1 MPNSPSRPED
11 ALDTFSPFINGAI
24 LALYFTVT
32 QVVTTN
38 DKLCAAICI
47 LIAGGFFFYNYYLMG
62 RPIFLKRSP
71 GRYLGAAFLIL
82 NAVLLTWGTF
92 SSDGLKPWIAI
103 FVIQLLSVAMPVSL
117 LSIYGTSFIKKSLL
131 TIALF
136 FIWFGIIN
144 LAASVLGYSKVEM
157 TERETKYTSHFIA
170 GGFRYQTPLYSSWQ
184 VSGMLRWAVPLTM
197 AYLIFTKFKDKLF
210 SICLTVFFIV
220 GTAVMVLVDY
230 RAAVFPLVGL
240 VLWGCLLKIR
250 LRVLACVVFFAYMF
264 VAPVL
269 FGVIDI
275 GSILQQITPDWALR
289 LAGNQKAADV
299 FTLSGRNVMWRDAIN
314 ALGEGTHMFRGDGHS
329 YFNAYNWLSDQRP
342 YQFLELRGER
352 LGFHQGVLD
361 LIFIY
366 GLCFTFFLTI
376 IIGWTIVRGMLAQL
390 RPPLVKYCFTDTHFA
405 LLSLG
410 LVGLSNCHDGFFAS
424 HNLFYIICV
433 ICCWAIWDEQAWLRR
448 RPARPAPL
456 NERLPARPGSGLT
469 V

>member
-210 SICLTVFFIV
+210 SICLTVFFYCRH
-220 GTAVMVLVDY
+220 G
-230 RAAVFPLVGL
+230 RHG
-240 VLWGCLLKIR
+240 
-250 LRVLACVVFFAYMF
+250 
-264 VAPVL
+264 
-269 FGVIDI
+269 FG
-275 GSILQQITPDWALR
+275 G
-289 LAGNQKAADV
+289 
-299 FTLSGRNVMWRDAIN
+299 LSGGGLPI
-314 ALGEGTHMFRGDGHS
+314 G
-329 YFNAYNWLSDQRP
+329 
-342 YQFLELRGER
+342 R
-352 LGFHQGVLD
+352 LGF
-361 LIFIY
+361 
-366 GLCFTFFLTI
+366 
-376 IIGWTIVRGMLAQL
+376 
-390 RPPLVKYCFTDTHFA
+390 
-405 LLSLG
+405 
-410 LVGLSNCHDGFFAS
+410 VGLPVENSLARAG
-424 HNLFYIICV
+424 
-433 ICCWAIWDEQAWLRR
+433 LRR
-448 RPARPAPL
+448 FFCLYVCGPCFIW
-456 NERLPARPGSGLT
+456 GD
-469 V
+469 